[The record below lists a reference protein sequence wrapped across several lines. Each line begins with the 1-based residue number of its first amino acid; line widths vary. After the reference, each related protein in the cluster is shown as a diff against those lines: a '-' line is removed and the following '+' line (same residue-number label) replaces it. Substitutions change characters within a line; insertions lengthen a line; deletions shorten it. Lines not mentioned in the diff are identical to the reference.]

1 MHSAAGQPISALR
14 ILSDYL
20 ERINYVEVFQ
30 KMWWHGKKYRRRFVY
45 YYIQLFLYKKYA
57 HPTFTGFSYRINNR
71 PLEWFQYY

>member
-30 KMWWHGKKYRRRFVY
+30 KM
-45 YYIQLFLYKKYA
+45 
-57 HPTFTGFSYRINNR
+57 
-71 PLEWFQYY
+71 